1 MTTTIP
7 HTLAP
12 PFAPA
17 TAPPPPAPVAPPA
30 PAPADIAPPARNYR
44 YDSFP
49 EFPPRGDMQNTLYLH
64 DQGHQAALRRHFGA
78 PQRTVV
84 IGEVPVAWNRDQRAG
99 FLVPDLLVVFDV
111 DRAAVLMEMG
121 YSIEHH
127 GKAPDFVLEIASK
140 HTARRDEIRKRNGY
154 AAYGV
159 REYWRFD
166 PVWGRYYAVGLSGD
180 TLSNGVYRPIAI
192 RRIDGNRHWGHSAI
206 LNLDI
211 CWEYG
216 ELRFYDPATQR
227 YLHTYDSADDDRI
240 AAESA
245 RDAAIADRNRE
256 AAARQAAEER
266 IRQLEARLAAS
277 EFASESES

>member
-1 MTTTIP
+1 
-7 HTLAP
+7 
-12 PFAPA
+12 
-17 TAPPPPAPVAPPA
+17 
-30 PAPADIAPPARNYR
+30 
-44 YDSFP
+44 
-49 EFPPRGDMQNTLYLH
+49 MQNTLYLH

-127 GKAPDFVLEIASK
+127 GKAPDLALEIASK
-140 HTARRDEIRKRNGY
+140 HTARRDEIRKRNDY

-180 TLSNGVYRPIAI
+180 TLVNGVDRPIAI
-192 RRIDGNRHWGHSAI
+192 HRIDGNRHWGHSAV

-216 ELRFYDPATQR
+216 ELRFYDPAAQR
-227 YLHTYDSADDDRI
+227 YLHTYDSADDERL
-240 AAESA
+240 
-245 RDAAIADRNRE
+245 AAISALNRE
-256 AAARQAAEER
+256 AVARQAAEAR
-266 IRQLEARLAAS
+266 IRQLEARLAA
-277 EFASESES
+277 AESES

>member
-1 MTTTIP
+1 MTTTTTIP
-7 HTLAP
+7 QSTAP
-12 PFAPA
+12 PQVAPA
-17 TAPPPPAPVAPPA
+17 TAPTHLAPVAPPA

-99 FLVPDLLVVFDV
+99 FFVPDLLVVFDV

-127 GKAPDFVLEIASK
+127 GKAPDFVLEIASR

-166 PVWGRYYAVGLSGD
+166 PVWGRCYAVGLSGD

-192 RRIDGNRHWGHSAI
+192 RRIDGNGHWGHSAI
-206 LNLDI
+206 LNLNL

-216 ELRFYDPATQR
+216 ELRFYDPAAQR
-227 YLHTYDSADDDRI
+227 YLHTYDSADDERV
-240 AAESA
+240 
-245 RDAAIADRNRE
+245 AAIAALNRE
-256 AAARQAAEER
+256 AAARQAAEAR
-266 IRQLEARLAAS
+266 IRQLEARLAA
-277 EFASESES
+277 AESESQS